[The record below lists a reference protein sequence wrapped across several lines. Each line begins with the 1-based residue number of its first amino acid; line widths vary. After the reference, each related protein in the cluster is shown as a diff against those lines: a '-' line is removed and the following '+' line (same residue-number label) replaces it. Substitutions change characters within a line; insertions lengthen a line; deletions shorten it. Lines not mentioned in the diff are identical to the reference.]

1 MNKRTYIIIA
11 ILTIILFIMV
21 FVSVKPAVNKIS
33 EGNSNIMEFDET
45 NFDNEEVDYSSKDD
59 LNIDMTKWKY
69 DETNDVYYRIGLVY
83 CANPVDN
90 KFESLGIYVPG
101 KYFNGKKNND
111 GITYTVELNKDS
123 SVGNYN
129 AETAPIV
136 MPIYSENF
144 SSQKA
149 PTTYKYDGLEDYLK
163 AGFIYV
169 YNGAR
174 GLNEDDETKSYGA
187 PDEVTDFKAAIRY
200 LRYNE
205 KVLPGNEND
214 IYTFGFSGG
223 GTIANIIA
231 STGDSELYTP
241 YLEKIGALTKNK
253 DDSTLSDAVKG
264 VNSWCPI
271 ELDHAD
277 EAYEWGMGQYSVAGS
292 RNKNKWTSEL
302 SSDLSNA
309 YAKYIND
316 LKLVNNNTELKLEET
331 QDGIYTKG
339 SYYDYQKSII
349 ENSLNYFIQNATF
362 PYTIKSSDNKKD
374 GAQNNTNEVSVNI
387 SKDENVTFQNPEE
400 YINWLNST
408 DDWVTYD
415 KEKNTA
421 TIKSLSAFIRHNRLP
436 NKDVTAF
443 DSLQKESEENKLF
456 GIDGNKSLHFDNS
469 LLDILKNNS
478 IKYEKLVNYNSKT
491 LNEFT
496 DDFET
501 IDECNNNSETRQN
514 MYNPMYFINEYYNGY
529 GASTIANHWRIRSGI
544 NQTETSITPE
554 VNEVLSLEKYFK
566 NSSAKIGQKTDIDY
580 SIVWGQGHVT
590 AENKGN
596 ATSNFIDWVN
606 QCESKDNK

>member
-1 MNKRTYIIIA
+1 MNKRTYIIIT
-11 ILTIILFIMV
+11 ICTIILFIMV
-21 FVSVKPAVNKIS
+21 FVSLKPNTNKLG
-33 EGNSNIMEFDET
+33 EEKTNTTEFDET
-45 NFDNEEVDYSSKDD
+45 KFDNLEVEYSSKDD
-59 LNIDMTKWKY
+59 LNVDMTKWKY

-83 CANPVDN
+83 CSNPVNN
-90 KFESLGIYVPG
+90 KYESLGIYVPG
-101 KYFNGKKNND
+101 KYFNGKKNDD
-111 GITYTVELNKDS
+111 GITYTVEINKVN
-123 SVGNYN
+123 SVGNYT

-136 MPIYSENF
+136 MPIYSEDF

-174 GLNEDDETKSYGA
+174 GLNKDDTAKSFSA
-187 PDEVTDFKAAIRY
+187 PDEVTDFKAAVRY

-205 KVLPGNEND
+205 NVLPGNENN
-214 IYTFGFSGG
+214 IYVFGFSGG

-241 YLEKIGALTKNK
+241 YLEKIGALTKDKEEN
-253 DDSTLSDAVKG
+253 TLSDAIKG

-277 EAYEWGMGQYSVAGS
+277 EAYEWGMGQYSLTGS

-331 QDGIYTKG
+331 QDDIYTKG
-339 SYYDYQKSII
+339 SYYDYLKNTV

-362 PYTIKSSDNKKD
+362 PYTIKSTDNKKD

-387 SKDENVTFQNPEE
+387 SKDENITFQNPEE
-400 YINWLNST
+400 YINWINSI

-415 KEKNTA
+415 KEKNTI
-421 TIKSLSAFIRHNRLP
+421 TIKSVGAFIRHNRLP
-436 NKDVTAF
+436 SKDVTAF
-443 DSLQKESEENKLF
+443 DSLQKENEENILF

-469 LLDILKNNS
+469 LLDVLKNNT
-478 IKYEKLVNYNSKT
+478 IKYEKLVNYNSKYM
-491 LNEFT
+491 NEFI
-496 DDFET
+496 DDFDVV
-501 IDECNNNSETRQN
+501 DECNNNSNTRQN
-514 MYNPMYFINEYYNGY
+514 MYNPMYFINEYYSGY
-529 GASTIANHWRIRSGI
+529 GTSTIANHWRIRSGA

-554 VNEVLSLEKYFK
+554 VNIALSLEKYFK
-566 NSSAKIGQKTDIDY
+566 NSTAKIGQKTSIDY
-580 SIVWGQGHVT
+580 AIVWGQGHVATESKGT
-590 AENKGN
+590 AE
-596 ATSNFIDWVN
+596 SNFIDWIN
-606 QCESKDNK
+606 QCESEDNK